1 MGKKYMEKRT
11 KMGKKYMEKRTIM
24 GKKYNEKLK
33 LLVKITKK
41 IVSWNRISLRNFGD
55 VNINL
60 YYV

>member
-1 MGKKYMEKRT
+1 MGEKYMEKRT
-11 KMGKKYMEKRTIM
+11 KMV
-24 GKKYNEKLK
+24 KKYNEKLK
-33 LLVKITKK
+33 LLAKIIKE

>member
-11 KMGKKYMEKRTIM
+11 KIVKKH
-24 GKKYNEKLK
+24 NEKLK
-33 LLVKITKK
+33 LLAKITKE
-41 IVSWNRISLRNFGD
+41 IVIWNYISLRNFGD

>member
-1 MGKKYMEKRT
+1 
-11 KMGKKYMEKRTIM
+11 M

-33 LLVKITKK
+33 LLVKIMKE
-41 IVSWNRISLRNFGD
+41 IVIWNRISLENFED